1 MRFLVFLFLFAS
13 LSGYAQLP
21 EVSSGTIK
29 RFENFD
35 SKFIVPRNVDVWLPD
50 GYSIDKKYA
59 VVYMHDGQMLYD
71 ATKSWNKQEW
81 MVDEVVSKLIK
92 EGTIEDCIVVGV
104 WNGGKYR
111 HSDYFP
117 EKAASYLPLEV
128 QKQLKDTLMGDL
140 RADEYLKFL
149 TKELKP
155 FIDKNFSVKT
165 DKANT
170 FIAGSSMGGLISM
183 YAICE
188 YPDVFQG
195 AACISTHWPGDTKI
209 ADSKIPHAFYKY
221 LNDHLPDPSSHKIYF
236 DYGTETLDR
245 LYEPLQLEV
254 DKIMKQ
260 KGYTKENWIT
270 LKFEGEN
277 HSEDSWCKRLH
288 IPISFIMKK

>member
-1 MRFLVFLFLFAS
+1 MRFLMFLFLFAS

-50 GYSIDKKYA
+50 GYSTDKKYA
-59 VVYMHDGQMLYD
+59 VLYMHDGQMLYD

-117 EKAASYLPLEV
+117 EKAANYLSEEL

-170 FIAGSSMGGLISM
+170 YIAGSSMGGLISM

-188 YPDVFQG
+188 YPEVFEA

-245 LYEPLQLEV
+245 LYEPFQLEV
-254 DKIMKQ
+254 DKTMKQ